1 LLIVR
6 LKRMGIVRIR
16 ASMILPVFL
25 FMLNVVF
32 IITMVA
38 AWKLSPLSV
47 RVFWVLMCLASLL
60 YSAYYTQTYVKIQQ
74 ILIGRSSV
82 TFAEGTTP
90 AQLKKDNVIEVTF
103 SEVEEIIFTNANE
116 FTEASLMSN
125 ELDQRKEAIAM
136 YNGGIRGIAVA
147 LVAKKIPM
155 CILKKKSG
163 QTHILSL
170 ENYNNS
176 KVEALFEELSQRD
189 VRVTKGFNIITS

>member
-1 LLIVR
+1 
-6 LKRMGIVRIR
+6 MGIVRIR